1 MDYHGFDPI
10 SDKGA
15 KCYASTT
22 SPLIR
27 EVGKYGL
34 SAHLREQGQKPGVL
48 RQVGKG

>member
-15 KCYASTT
+15 KCQAITT

-27 EVGKYGL
+27 EAGKFEL
-34 SAHLREQGQKPGVL
+34 SAHLRKQGQKPGVL
-48 RQVGKG
+48 RQVGEG